1 MCCSKIVINY
11 VINVGLNKT
20 VVLKPT
26 PMGFI
31 GFGVFQL
38 NPDLC
43 KKAQLD
49 GVSGF
54 SYVFSY

>member
-1 MCCSKIVINY
+1 
-11 VINVGLNKT
+11 VGLNKT